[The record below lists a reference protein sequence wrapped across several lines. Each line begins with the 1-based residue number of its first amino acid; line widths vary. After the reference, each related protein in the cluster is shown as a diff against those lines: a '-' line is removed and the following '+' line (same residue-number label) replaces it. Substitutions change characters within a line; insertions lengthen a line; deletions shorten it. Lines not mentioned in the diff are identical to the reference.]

1 MTKARLELE
10 AAQDALEDLT
20 NVTAVDLAKAQSSVA
35 DAQLDVEA
43 AQDAV
48 DEATT
53 PAVAEDIADYQA
65 DIDSDANSLIGVQ
78 FDLQTVERNA
88 EEKTRD
94 ATEDL
99 DTALGEYN
107 GVFVKWLGMNIA
119 LAVRPVPRG
128 DTWRH
133 IRHRPREYFR
143 GVSHPGDHVP
153 IRGWRV

>member
-1 MTKARLELE
+1 ML
-10 AAQDALEDLT
+10 
-20 NVTAVDLAKAQSSVA
+20 SSM
-35 DAQLDVEA
+35 LKRRK
-43 AQDAV
+43 DAV

-88 EEKTRD
+88 EDKIRD

-99 DTALGEYN
+99 DTAQADYN

-119 LAVRPVPRG
+119 LTLRPVPRCDIG
-128 DTWRH
+128 G
-133 IRHRPREYFR
+133 I
-143 GVSHPGDHVP
+143 
-153 IRGWRV
+153 